1 MRIFVAIELESSI
14 KEEIARIQTR
24 LKVTQDKIKW
34 VEPSSVHLTL
44 KFLGEIEE
52 EKLEKVH
59 RITEELG
66 ERISPFK
73 IEVKGMGVFPGFS
86 SPRVIWIGAR
96 DTSGELEELAA
107 RLEEALAREGFV
119 REKRKWKAHLTLGRV
134 KFLKETERLRELIQK
149 EMETEAG
156 KMEVKDLTIMQSQ
169 LTPKGPIYTSLGKIY
184 LKGDR
189 R

>member
-1 MRIFVAIELESSI
+1 MRVFIAIELESSI
-14 KEEIARIQTR
+14 KENIARIQTR
-24 LKVTQDKIKW
+24 LKVIQGKIKW

-44 KFLGEIEE
+44 RFLGEIEE

-59 RITEELG
+59 QITQELG
-66 ERISPFK
+66 KRVPPFK

-96 DTSGELEELAA
+96 DTSGELGKMAA
-107 RLEEALAREGFV
+107 WLEEALVREGFV

-134 KFLKETERLRELIQK
+134 KFLKESERLRELIQK

-156 KMEVKDLTIMQSQ
+156 KMEVKDITIMRSQ
-169 LTPKGPIYTSLGKIY
+169 LTPKGSIHTSLGKID

-189 R
+189 

>member
-1 MRIFVAIELESSI
+1 MRVFIAIELESSI
-14 KEEIARIQTR
+14 KENIARIQTR

-59 RITEELG
+59 QITRELG
-66 ERISPFK
+66 ERVSPFK
-73 IEVKGMGVFPGFS
+73 IRVKGIGVFPGFS

-96 DTSGELEELAA
+96 DTSSELEKVAVW
-107 RLEEALAREGFV
+107 LEEALVREGFV

-134 KFLKETERLRELIQK
+134 KSLKERERLRELVQEEI
-149 EMETEAG
+149 ETEAG
-156 KMEVKDLTIMQSQ
+156 RMEVRDITIMRSQ
-169 LTPKGPIYTSLGKIY
+169 LTPRGPIYTSLGKIG
-184 LKGDR
+184 LKGDK
-189 R
+189 

>member
-1 MRIFVAIELESSI
+1 VRVFIAIELESSI
-14 KEEIARIQTR
+14 KEKIARIQTR
-24 LKVTQDKIKW
+24 LRVIQDKIKW

-59 RITEELG
+59 QITRELG
-66 ERISPFK
+66 ERVSPFK

-96 DTSGELEELAA
+96 DTSGELEKLAA
-107 RLEEALAREGFV
+107 WLEEALAREGFV

-134 KFLKETERLRELIQK
+134 KFLKERERLRELIQK
-149 EMETEAG
+149 EMETDAG
-156 KMEVKDLTIMQSQ
+156 KMEVKDITIMRSQ
-169 LTPKGPIYTSLGKIY
+169 LTPKGAIYTSLGKIY

-189 R
+189 

>member
-1 MRIFVAIELESSI
+1 MRVFIAIELESSI
-14 KEEIARIQTR
+14 KEKIARIQTR
-24 LKVTQDKIKW
+24 LRVIQDKIKW
-34 VEPSSVHLTL
+34 VESSSVHLTL

-59 RITEELG
+59 QITRELG
-66 ERISPFK
+66 ERVSPFK

-96 DTSGELEELAA
+96 DTSGELEKLAA
-107 RLEEALAREGFV
+107 WLEEALAREGFV

-134 KFLKETERLRELIQK
+134 KSLKERERLRELIQK
-149 EMETEAG
+149 EMETDAG
-156 KMEVKDLTIMQSQ
+156 KMEVKDITVMRSQ
-169 LTPKGPIYTSLGKIY
+169 LTPKGSTHTSLGKIY

-189 R
+189 

>member
-1 MRIFVAIELESSI
+1 VRVFIAIGLESSI
-14 KEEIARIQTR
+14 KEKIARIQTR

-34 VEPSSVHLTL
+34 VEPSSIHLTL

-59 RITEELG
+59 QITGELG
-66 ERISPFK
+66 ERVSPFK

-86 SPRVIWIGAR
+86 SPRVIWIEAR

-107 RLEEALAREGFV
+107 RLEEALVREGFV

-134 KFLKETERLRELIQK
+134 KSLKERERLRELIQK

-156 KMEVKDLTIMQSQ
+156 KMEVRDITIMQSQ
-169 LTPKGPIYTSLGKIY
+169 LTPKGAIYTSLGKIY
-184 LKGDR
+184 LKGDK
-189 R
+189 

>member
-1 MRIFVAIELESSI
+1 MRVFIAIELESSI
-14 KEEIARIQTR
+14 KENIARIQTR

-34 VEPSSVHLTL
+34 VEASSVHLTL
-44 KFLGEIEE
+44 RFLGEIEE

-59 RITEELG
+59 QITRELG

-73 IEVKGMGVFPGFS
+73 IRVKGMGVFPGFS

-96 DTSGELEELAA
+96 DTSGELEDVAVW
-107 RLEEALAREGFV
+107 LEEALVREGFA

-134 KFLKETERLRELIQK
+134 KSLKDSERLRELIQK

-156 KMEVKDLTIMQSQ
+156 KMEVKDITIMRSQ
-169 LTPKGPIYTSLGKIY
+169 LTPTGPIYTSLGKIC

-189 R
+189 